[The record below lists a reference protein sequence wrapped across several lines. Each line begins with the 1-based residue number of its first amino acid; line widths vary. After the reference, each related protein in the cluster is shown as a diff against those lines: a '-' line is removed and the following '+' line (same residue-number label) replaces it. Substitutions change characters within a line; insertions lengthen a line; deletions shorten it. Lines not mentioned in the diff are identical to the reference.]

1 MIFYEIFDGQANSV
15 DPDQTALVYIISSL
29 DLNSWL

>member
-15 DPDQTALVYIISSL
+15 DTDQTALVYIIYSP
-29 DLNSWL
+29 DLIS